1 MISIRYPVLILFVIT
16 LIGAGYLGFA
26 LIHLPHDKLIHFT
39 TFCILTIEFYFIF
52 DTHYRSLKVLRG
64 VTLVVC
70 TFGGS
75 VSLEIIQ
82 HTVNPSRVFD
92 VYDILANI
100 LGSLLGLGI
109 SVGFMAWRKNT
120 ARQERIRYRQLNTQI
135 IGQDED
141 EDEDTEGDTTM
152 ETELPNHA
160 DTSLSASEDYVNIQ
174 LQDVKSPSGN
184 PLHP

>member
-1 MISIRYPVLILFVIT
+1 MFIIT
-16 LIGAGYLGFA
+16 LLGAGYLGFA
-26 LIHLPHDKLIHFT
+26 LIHLPHDKLIHFS

-64 VTLVVC
+64 VTLVIC

-82 HTVNPSRVFD
+82 NVVNPKRVFD
-92 VYDILANI
+92 VYDIIANI

-109 SVGFMAWRKNT
+109 SVGIMAWKKNT

-141 EDEDTEGDTTM
+141 DEDTEMDTTM
-152 ETELPNHA
+152 DTELPIET
-160 DTSLSASEDYVNIQ
+160 DSSVSASDDYVNIQ
-174 LQDVKSPSGN
+174 LQDVKKIN
-184 PLHP
+184 KEIIE